1 MAVTPPPQS
10 DPRCKVLVAD
20 DNADAAQS
28 LAMILKMAGYDVR
41 VALSGR
47 EALTIANREQPDA
60 MFLDIGMFDMSGYEV
75 ATSVRRESWGQRA
88 LLVAVTG
95 WGQPDD
101 QQKSKAAGFDHHL
114 TKPVDLMYV
123 EQLLAAFS
131 KQLESSDSPNADS
144 NPQSGRR

>member
-1 MAVTPPPQS
+1 VTPPPQS

-75 ATSVRRESWGQRA
+75 AASVRRESWGQRA

-114 TKPVDLMYV
+114 TKPVDLAYV

-131 KQLESSDSPNADS
+131 RQLESSDSAQTHG
-144 NPQSGRR
+144 NPQSGRG